1 MDDKTDIP
9 LFPEATTKLIRQ
21 QAICRDNPEIMTYSQ
36 LIEFIKF
43 DSEVLENLYNS
54 VIEKYNNEYHYE
66 YSYVPDTI
74 TEIVDSILSIFG
86 DYSHL
91 NSCVCGGV
99 CSYNYYHIC
108 FRKLMEIKK
117 LYDNLLV
124 SLYLN
129 SESTSNNSLIETY
142 DKFGI
147 GICKLNDL
155 YKKLYNLSF

>member
-1 MDDKTDIP
+1 MNCELIIP
-9 LFPEATTKLIRQ
+9 SVPEATTKLTRQ

-66 YSYVPDTI
+66 YSYVPHTI

-86 DYSHL
+86 DYSYL
-91 NSCVCGGV
+91 NGCVCGGV

-117 LYDNLLV
+117 LYDSIHLNLE
-124 SLYLN
+124 SN
-129 SESTSNNSLIETY
+129 SIETLREIY
-142 DKFGI
+142 TKIGKNLFKFDI
-147 GICKLNDL
+147 L
-155 YKKLYNLSF
+155 YKKLYNINL